1 MSKLARCEGVK
12 TYISLATDVGAFKF
26 LVVQLF
32 DGNLQITGSFE
43 FHKAEVSISQNRL
56 IAWNR
61 PTLCHRDHD
70 RPRNRPRRGWSDVQ
84 NLSSPM
90 GPSKS
95 ESRSPTRSIIPM
107 RDAAQIVHEPL
118 HPYT

>member
-56 IAWNR
+56 IALEQAYPLPSRSR
-61 PTLCHRDHD
+61 PT
-70 RPRNRPRRGWSDVQ
+70 
-84 NLSSPM
+84 
-90 GPSKS
+90 S
-95 ESRSPTRSIIPM
+95 E
-107 RDAAQIVHEPL
+107 
-118 HPYT
+118 